1 MTQPTTSPAPLHIVS
16 TDGAPP
22 TVPSTRV
29 PHPSP
34 APAGDRDAADLRG
47 HLRSA
52 GWAADPAICYRMLKW
67 QKTNNLD
74 DVTAA
79 RTIGLPHI
87 GHEVFARLRENR
99 KPIGVG
105 AHWPALQELV
115 IQAAAQARFDAM
127 VAVRPDATPA
137 TEPAVAARSTSSD
150 LPISVPVVQQDGP
163 ALIVLARLVERES
176 TRDADNRT
184 TRTRETGQMIADA
197 RAKLK
202 LSTWKLARMLA
213 SVDTSTPP
221 PDTAE
226 VGRWDQRLRL
236 YERLMAKPSSVSS
249 HTSHTTTSDASTAV
263 AASLPALVAS
273 ITAEIGHKGT
283 GNNKRTEATAQRIR
297 VAATTIATPFQLGR
311 SYKRTFAGARSLANL
326 LAQADANARGQ
337 APDDK
342 LLEVWGWRVDAYL
355 PLILAL
361 DAKPQPAPVSASP
374 VTAAPAKPTHLG
386 PRGKI
391 TTDDER
397 IDGRPVLLADG
408 RLSVTV
414 VRTVRVET
422 KISFADPLWAAAI
435 AAVNA

>member
-67 QKTNNLD
+67 QKANNLD

-127 VAVRPDATPA
+127 VAVRPDTAPV
-137 TEPAVAARSTSSD
+137 TEPAVAARSTALD

-176 TRDADNRT
+176 TRDANNRT

-197 RAKLK
+197 RAKLG

-213 SVDTSTPP
+213 SVGASTS

-249 HTSHTTTSDASTAV
+249 HTSHATTSDASAAV

-273 ITAEIGHKGT
+273 IVAEIGHNGT
-283 GNNKRTEATAQRIR
+283 KNNKRTEATARRIR
-297 VAATTIATPFQLGR
+297 AAATAVATSFQLGR

-326 LAQADANARGQ
+326 LAQVDANARGQ

-342 LLEVWGWRVDAYL
+342 LLEVWAWRVDAYL

-361 DAKPQPAPVSASP
+361 DVKPQPAPVSASP
-374 VTAAPAKPTHLG
+374 VTAAPAKSTRLG